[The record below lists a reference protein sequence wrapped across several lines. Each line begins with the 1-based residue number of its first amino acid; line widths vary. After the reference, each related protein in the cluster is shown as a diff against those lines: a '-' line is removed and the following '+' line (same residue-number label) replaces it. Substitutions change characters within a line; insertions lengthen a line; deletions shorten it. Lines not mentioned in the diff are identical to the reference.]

1 MPDDT
6 GTPAPDR
13 PVGRGDQDNNDG
25 EGDEEDEGDD
35 DDEDGEGD
43 NGGDED
49 SDDGEEENITYDH
62 DGRTFEEVMKADIDL
77 ILKFA
82 KGLKY
87 QVQFQDQRMLNTLKR
102 EGASFL
108 RLARAC
114 MEKEKARNSTRGRN
128 VSTWDK
134 STSSAMFYHT
144 RPIAADEGT

>member
-1 MPDDT
+1 MKPLPDNS
-6 GTPAPDR
+6 GTLPPDR
-13 PVGRGDQDNNDG
+13 PVGRDDEYNKDG
-25 EGDEEDEGDD
+25 EGEED

-43 NGGDED
+43 DGDDEGD
-49 SDDGEEENITYDH
+49 DDGDEEENVTYNH
-62 DGRTFEEVMKADIDL
+62 DGRTFEEVMESDIDL
-77 ILKFA
+77 ILEFA

-87 QVQFQDQRMLNTLKR
+87 QVQFRDQRMLNTLKR

-108 RLARAC
+108 RLARVC

-134 STSSAMFYHT
+134 ATSSAMFYRT